1 MQIEDIPSE
10 ILGQIGNVRHV
21 ILPRQGHTST
31 VAVLDTFDRK
41 YVIKKTEH
49 ELYNEWLS
57 DEYRALQVLEGTGLP
72 VPKTH
77 SFYADQQSRWL
88 LMDHLEGISLRQYLA
103 SDPDRMNRERA
114 IASFGHSL
122 KQLHEYPCPKEWRQS
137 DQDWLDSMLIKAA
150 NNLAHYS
157 VDGTEELLS
166 SLRKNRPSSVQP
178 TLIHG
183 DFTMDNVIVR
193 DGEVIGIIDWA
204 GASCG
209 DPRYDV
215 ALATRPKANAFEDQW
230 DKEIFYD
237 AYGRLRLTDEEY
249 RYFEDGIYNF
259 F

>member
-1 MQIEDIPSE
+1 
-10 ILGQIGNVRHV
+10 
-21 ILPRQGHTST
+21 
-31 VAVLDTFDRK
+31 
-41 YVIKKTEH
+41 
-49 ELYNEWLS
+49 
-57 DEYRALQVLEGTGLP
+57 
-72 VPKTH
+72 
-77 SFYADQQSRWL
+77 
-88 LMDHLEGISLRQYLA
+88 MDHLEGISLRQYLA

-122 KQLHEYPCPKEWRQS
+122 KQAHEYPCPMEWRQS

-259 F
+259 FKMYRGRAGMNL

>member
-1 MQIEDIPSE
+1 MQVEDIPAE
-10 ILGQIGNVRHV
+10 ILGLISNVKHI

-31 VAVLDTFDRK
+31 VAVLDTLDRK

-57 DEYRALQVLEGTGLP
+57 DEYKVLQVLEGTGLP
-72 VPKTH
+72 IPKTH
-77 SFYADQQSRWL
+77 SFYADHQSRWL

-103 SDPDRMNRERA
+103 SDPGRMNKEKA
-114 IASFGHSL
+114 IASFGHCL
-122 KQLHEYPCPKEWRQS
+122 RQLHEYPCPMEWQQS
-137 DQDWLDSMLIKAA
+137 EHAWLDTMLIKATY
-150 NNLAHYS
+150 NLAHYS

-166 SLRKNRPSSVQP
+166 FLKKNRPSSIEP

-193 DGEVIGIIDWA
+193 DGEIIGIIDWA
-204 GASCG
+204 GAACG

-215 ALATRPKANAFEDQW
+215 ALATRPKVSAFKDQR
-230 DKEIFYD
+230 DKDIFYE
-237 AYGRLRLTDEEY
+237 AYGRQRLTEEEY